1 LKLARVVLGVA
12 LLATQLGSASRAA
25 AKDDIAPFT
34 ARGAV
39 LTEVFQKAGATN
51 ATFRME
57 REACYSYSNG
67 WWWVELKGNS
77 GSFQTN
83 IFHKPIS
90 AEQLAG
96 SMTDCRNLSDGVRLV
111 ITTRKA
117 LGTAAVSNIAMMA
130 FVEPTAFPPPEMND
144 LFVCW
149 LTLCP
154 NPELPVIDGNK
165 MRRLIS
171 AKFLKD
177 PKNQAEYAL
186 KYSGPGNVFLS
197 ELCIT
202 NDGVVPIHDGT
213 LRKMPPPFDK
223 GYPEFEFKVLE
234 TTNWNGLVFPLR
246 SMLHKYV
253 PLPGATNRDDLFP
266 SVTARLNL
274 ESFHAG
280 FERPEVDLTR
290 SKLIANDNRLPHLP
304 QTASI
309 RYIVMNDQ
317 WLPATNPAL
326 AQLAAAYNAAAK
338 ASPVRNDAGLT
349 AQKRFIVLMVMLAL
363 TLGPVASFA
372 LIRNNRKNQQK
383 NQQKKYYENINE

>member
-1 LKLARVVLGVA
+1 MVDNSHRRRIGGSSQTHLNRIGIGGRAGDLRKVFPGWKLLPP
-12 LLATQLGSASRAA
+12 AA
-25 AKDDIAPFT
+25 QVCRPGADIETDD
-34 ARGAV
+34 
-39 LTEVFQKAGATN
+39 
-51 ATFRME
+51 
-57 REACYSYSNG
+57 
-67 WWWVELKGNS
+67 W
-77 GSFQTN
+77 
-83 IFHKPIS
+83 
-90 AEQLAG
+90 
-96 SMTDCRNLSDGVRLV
+96 
-111 ITTRKA
+111 
-117 LGTAAVSNIAMMA
+117 
-130 FVEPTAFPPPEMND
+130 
-144 LFVCW
+144 
-149 LTLCP
+149 
-154 NPELPVIDGNK
+154 
-165 MRRLIS
+165 RLIS